1 VRTKKKNSFFF
12 QKKKEAS
19 TEYKKKFKQKLTF
32 QKVFVRVVV
41 NLIITSM
48 MLLSMLAIYKV
59 SQTTEKDTFLKQVC
73 FLTAFEQAF
82 SVISHKFFTL
92 KFVRNHRKNIFVLFE
107 REPNF

>member
-1 VRTKKKNSFFF
+1 MLTFLCGPKNSFFF
-12 QKKKEAS
+12 QKKEAS

-73 FLTAFEQAF
+73 TAFEQAF